1 MCKHVAAVLYGIGAR
16 LDQRPELLFK
26 LRKVDE
32 KALIAKAGKGVPLSK
47 KDPAAAKVLADDGLS
62 ELFGLDLGAPQTK
75 KVTAKKV
82 TAKKKSKSVAKKPK
96 VAKRKP
102 RR

>member
-16 LDQRPELLFK
+16 LDKRPELLFK

-32 KALIAKAGKGVPLSK
+32 KALIAKAGTGVPLSK
-47 KDPAAAKVLADDGLS
+47 KGPVATKVLANEGLS
-62 ELFGLDLGAPQTK
+62 ELFGLDMGAGH
-75 KVTAKKV
+75 AKKV
-82 TAKKKSKSVAKKPK
+82 VEKKRPKPGAKKPQ
-96 VAKRKP
+96 AANRRP